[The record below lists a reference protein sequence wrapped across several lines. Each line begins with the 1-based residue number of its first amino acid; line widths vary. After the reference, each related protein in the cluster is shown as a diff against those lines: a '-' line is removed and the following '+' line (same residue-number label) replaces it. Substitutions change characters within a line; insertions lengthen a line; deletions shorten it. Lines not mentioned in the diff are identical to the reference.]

1 MSVDGLAEELERLVA
16 EARSAGNWGHPADY
30 IPELAK
36 IDPAQVGVAV
46 CLADGTELGAGEA
59 DTPFSIQSIS
69 KVFSLAAVLGR
80 LGDDLWRRVGREP
93 SGTAF
98 DSIFL
103 LEHENGRP
111 RNPFINAGALVTT
124 DALLGGRAPRQA
136 LSEIMHL
143 VRAAAEDDDIH
154 IDKAVAESEKTTA
167 SRNMA
172 LLYYLQ
178 SHDNLLNPPEMVMG
192 TYAHQCAIEMT
203 CRQLAR
209 AGRMLAML
217 PDVPAMISPLR
228 ARRINALMM
237 TCGQYDGSGNF
248 AFRVGLP
255 GKSGVGG
262 GILLGAPGVA
272 SVAVWSPGLDGYGN
286 SQVGTWLAERIAGY
300 TGWAVFA
307 P

>member
-1 MSVDGLAEELERLVA
+1 VTAALDIDRVSHSFGSVAALTDV
-16 EARSAGNWGHPADY
+16 
-30 IPELAK
+30 
-36 IDPAQVGVAV
+36 
-46 CLADGTELGAGEA
+46 
-59 DTPFSIQSIS
+59 
-69 KVFSLAAVLGR
+69 SLHV
-80 LGDDLWRRVGREP
+80 
-93 SGTAF
+93 
-98 DSIFL
+98 
-103 LEHENGRP
+103 P
-111 RNPFINAGALVTT
+111 RGGFT
-124 DALLGGRAPRQA
+124 ALLGVNGAGKTTLFSLITRLYDNTSGTIRVAGHDLRRAPRQA

-262 GILLGAPGVA
+262 GILLVAPGVA

-300 TGWAVFA
+300 TGWSVFA

>member
-1 MSVDGLAEELERLVA
+1 MQGLAEELRRLVA
-16 EARSAGNWGHPADY
+16 EARTAQDWGVPADY

-36 IDPAQVGVAV
+36 VDPEQVGVAV
-46 CLADGTELGAGEA
+46 CLANGQEIGAGDA
-59 DTPFSIQSIS
+59 DVPFSIQSIS

-103 LEHENGRP
+103 LEQEQGRP

-124 DALLGGRAPRQA
+124 DALLGGREPRQA
-136 LSEIMHL
+136 LSEIMYL

-154 IDKAVAESEKTTA
+154 IDKAVAESEKATA
-167 SRNMA
+167 SRNTS
-172 LLYYLQ
+172 LLYYLK
-178 SHDNLLNPPEMVMG
+178 SHDNLRCPPEMVLG

-203 CRQLAR
+203 CHQLAR
-209 AGRMLAML
+209 SGRMLAMI
-217 PDVPAMISPLR
+217 PGAPAMISSHR

-262 GILLGAPGVA
+262 GILLVAPGRA
-272 SVAVWSPGLDGYGN
+272 SIAVWSPGLDGYGN
-286 SQVGTWLAERIAGY
+286 SKVGTWLAERIADY
-300 TGWAVFA
+300 TGWSVFA